1 MRILS
6 KCVSRVRCG
15 YVAGWESPHCSSRL
29 GVAPADVLTELSGR
43 FLSHRSM
50 DSMELDPKLRTIL
63 EPP

>member
-1 MRILS
+1 VRILS

-15 YVAGWESPHCSSRL
+15 YVAGGESPHCSSRR